1 MIDDVVVMLDDDEV
15 DDELDKDDVII
26 VLIVDETDEIESV
39 VVWVES
45 VYGMLDDEEDLVI
58 IKDILHVDDVDDDE
72 M

>member
-1 MIDDVVVMLDDDEV
+1 MLDDDEV